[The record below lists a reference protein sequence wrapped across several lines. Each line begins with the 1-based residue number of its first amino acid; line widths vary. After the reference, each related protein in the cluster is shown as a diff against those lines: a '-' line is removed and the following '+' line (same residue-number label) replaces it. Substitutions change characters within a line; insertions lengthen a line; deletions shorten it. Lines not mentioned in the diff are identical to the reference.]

1 MAPMPCFTGRVHGL
15 PDAPE
20 TYGAMITRT
29 KAAPAPLHRPK
40 FPKNRGTLPP
50 FLLPSP
56 VMSNSKPAGF
66 WSYTHRDDQLD
77 DGRIVRLSE
86 RIASAFEM
94 ITGELLEIFLDKKSI
109 EWGDAWRSRLD
120 SALTGTTFLIP
131 VVTPKFLKSQE
142 CRREVIKFSGHAAS
156 LGLDELLLPIHY
168 VNVPQLAQG
177 AEGEPADE
185 VVELIA
191 RRQWVDWRELRLEDE
206 DSPVYRQAVHKLAL
220 KISEILES
228 APPARPVEMLQET
241 TEEPPGFIEI
251 MAEAEEA
258 LPAWLEI
265 IQKFAEVIAII
276 GQASTWATEEISTSD
291 ARGGGFAGR
300 MRVAEQLAERLAEPV
315 EEVDALGSQYWAKL
329 SSIDPGIIGFIRL
342 AGEGDLP
349 PEDRQAARDFFEEI
363 KQLALVTRETTAQLQ
378 GFSDNVGGAA
388 QSSSR
393 LRPQFRTIQASVQK
407 VIDGQAVID
416 EWNRMIGETDLGGEE
431 QP

>member
-1 MAPMPCFTGRVHGL
+1 MNN
-15 PDAPE
+15 E
-20 TYGAMITRT
+20 Q
-29 KAAPAPLHRPK
+29 
-40 FPKNRGTLPP
+40 
-50 FLLPSP
+50 S
-56 VMSNSKPAGF
+56 AGF
-66 WSYTHRDDQLD
+66 WSYTHRDDELD

-86 RIASAFEM
+86 LIASAFEM
-94 ITGELLEIFLDKKSI
+94 ITGEPLEIFLDKRSI
-109 EWGDAWRSRLD
+109 EWGDAWRIRLE

-168 VNVPQLAQG
+168 VNVPQLVQET
-177 AEGEPADE
+177 EGEPADE

-220 KISEILES
+220 RISAILES
-228 APPARPVEMLQET
+228 APPARPVEMSQEAA
-241 TEEPPGFIEI
+241 EEPPGFIEV

-265 IQKFAEVIAII
+265 IQKFAAVIAVI
-276 GQASTWATEEISTSD
+276 GQASTWATQEIGTSD
-291 ARGGGFAGR
+291 DRGGGFAGR

-315 EEVDALGSQYWAKL
+315 AEVDALGSQYWAKL
-329 SSIDPGIIGFIRL
+329 SAIDPGIIGFIRL
-342 AGEGDLP
+342 AGEGDLS
-349 PEDRQAARDFFEEI
+349 PEDRQAAHDFFKEI
-363 KQLALVTRETTAQLQ
+363 RELAGVTRETTAQLQ

-388 QSSSR
+388 RSSSR

-416 EWNRMIGETDLGGEE
+416 EWNRMIDDTDLGDVDR
-431 QP
+431 P